1 MLANVVLKPQAGLMP
16 PADKRDTYDTRTA
29 LRLLR
34 STLVHETVFA
44 RILSLRL
51 PQSLTLLVQANTF
64 LRGPAVCVGP
74 GVLLA
79 PRLVIGDSGYP
90 RLVGALFYRP
100 LIKVDV
106 PLLPDSA
113 LYHRLMLHVCE
124 SAASMTG
131 TYVRDAPN
139 ICALYHSISVRIGP
153 ARNHMPDDLR
163 TLLAEYTGS
172 GFQVGATFYDDSEYA
187 SNRFLALSR
196 GIPPDIGLSEVLDFT
211 IGSAIGHPTLADYGY
226 DPEIKRIAEPFCVAL
241 MDAVQSIPYPW
252 QKLHF
257 LRRFS
262 VSWKSVGAPPVALLN
277 TSAQYSAALASLLR
291 DCRSSPL
298 SDAQLDRSQA
308 NVLST
313 SCHRPALSATHATVM
328 NRMYRRAQE
337 SASARFSLED
347 FDVKHFHAWFK
358 ENGSLAL
365 RK

>member
-1 MLANVVLKPQAGLMP
+1 MP
-16 PADKRDTYDTRTA
+16 PTTHSDTYETRAA
-29 LRLLR
+29 LRRLR
-34 STLVHETVFA
+34 STLVHEAAFA

-51 PQSLTLLVQANTF
+51 PRTMTLLVQANTF

-74 GVLLA
+74 GLLLA
-79 PRLVIGDSGYP
+79 PRLVVGDGGCP
-90 RLVGALFYRP
+90 RLVGAIFYRP
-100 LIKVDV
+100 LVKVDA
-106 PLLPDSA
+106 PLLPDLA
-113 LYHRLMLHVCE
+113 LYHRLMLHICE

-139 ICALYHSISVRIGP
+139 ICALYHSISVRMGP
-153 ARNHMPDDLR
+153 TRNPMPDDLR

-187 SNRFLALSR
+187 CNRFLALSR
-196 GIPPDIGLSEVLDFT
+196 GIPPDIGLSEVLDFS
-211 IGSAIGHPTLADYGY
+211 IGSALGHPTFADYGY

-262 VSWKSVGAPPVALLN
+262 VSWKSVGAPPVALLS
-277 TSAQYSAALASLLR
+277 TSDQYSAALASLLR
-291 DCRSSPL
+291 DCRSSSRPL
-298 SDAQLDRSQA
+298 SDAQMDRSQA

-313 SCHRPALSATHATVM
+313 SCHRPALSATHAAVM

-347 FDVKHFHAWFK
+347 FEVKHFYSWFK